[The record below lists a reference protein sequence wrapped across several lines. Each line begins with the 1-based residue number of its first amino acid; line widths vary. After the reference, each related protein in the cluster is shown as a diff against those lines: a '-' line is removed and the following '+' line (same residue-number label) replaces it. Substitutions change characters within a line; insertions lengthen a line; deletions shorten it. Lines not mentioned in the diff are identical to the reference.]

1 MKYRFSGLQFSLD
14 DPGFE
19 LDGAEDRLV
28 LPGQVVDILRV
39 ARSQPLLELL
49 HQVFIITSY
58 IIFVPVRPSVPS
70 PPPPSLA
77 STKYE
82 WLAAGTEHSW
92 PGTSTK
98 HIWLAAS

>member
-49 HQVFIITSY
+49 HQVLI
-58 IIFVPVRPSVPS
+58 IIFQNNDAQC
-70 PPPPSLA
+70 L
-77 STKYE
+77 
-82 WLAAGTEHSW
+82 
-92 PGTSTK
+92 TSSSSRL
-98 HIWLAAS
+98 HR